1 MNTRALRGSIL
12 IVLMGLSV
20 AFTIRAD
27 AQQQPTAIPAAPNGL
42 KYYVNGSLVALEW
55 SVNSNDNTSFIIE
68 AGGTPGTTFF
78 SFSTLA
84 LANPGFLTQM
94 IPNFSASAPSGNY
107 FVRVHAANAEG
118 RSVASNEILVPITG
132 GCQVPGPPTEF
143 NAIVRGNFGMLQWY
157 PGQGGVQSFYVLE
170 ARQAPAGPI
179 IAAFQTTTN
188 FFNVNGIPN
197 GTFYVTIRA
206 VNACGS
212 SAPSAQITVVAPSN
226 TPAQRPNPVNGNRL
240 PLPYVADIV
249 ADVAARNPSLFINGS
264 CPNPNVRYITNQFL
278 NLVVDT
284 LRTYDTRFG
293 YNSKPT
299 RGPAENGGQP
309 VVAAGD
315 EIAYHYGADAPE
327 GSANTY
333 AIDIIFSHCGSP
345 EITWRNFTGMEFARW
360 TGAGR
365 F

>member
-226 TPAQRPNPVNGNRL
+226 TPEAKSRQWQSPAASVRGRHRGGCGGAKPQSVYQR
-240 PLPYVADIV
+240 
-249 ADVAARNPSLFINGS
+249 
-264 CPNPNVRYITNQFL
+264 
-278 NLVVDT
+278 VVPESQ
-284 LRTYDTRFG
+284 R
-293 YNSKPT
+293 SVHH
-299 RGPAENGGQP
+299 QP
-309 VVAAGD
+309 VPESGGRYAADLRYAVRLQLEADPRPGRERRAAG
-315 EIAYHYGADAPE
+315 G
-327 GSANTY
+327 G
-333 AIDIIFSHCGSP
+333 G
-345 EITWRNFTGMEFARW
+345 G
-360 TGAGR
+360 
-365 F
+365 